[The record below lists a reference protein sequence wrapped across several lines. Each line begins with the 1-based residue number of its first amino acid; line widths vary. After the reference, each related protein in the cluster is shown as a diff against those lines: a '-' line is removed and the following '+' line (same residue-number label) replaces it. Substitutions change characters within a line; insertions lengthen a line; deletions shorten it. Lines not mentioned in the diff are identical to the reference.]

1 MNIAT
6 FNANS
11 VRVRLPQILA
21 WLDAGHADVL
31 CIQETKVQDKDF
43 PEAPIREAGYYVVY
57 RGQKAHAGVAMI
69 SREEPQDVAFGLA
82 DGDEPDE
89 PRLLRARVGG
99 IAIVNTYVP
108 QGRQVDSPHFD
119 YKLRWFERMHAFFER
134 FYSPDES
141 LIWVGD
147 LNVAPEPI
155 DIHDPKGNKDH
166 VDFHPLAREALARV
180 KEWGFVDV
188 FRSHHPD
195 EPDHYTYWDY
205 RARNPVERKKGW
217 RVDHVYAT
225 QCLADRSTGSWID
238 TDARQVE
245 RPSDHTFLVA
255 QFRDEG

>member
-1 MNIAT
+1 MDIAT

-11 VRVRLPQILA
+11 IRARLDQILA
-21 WLDAGHADVL
+21 WMDAGHADVL

-43 PEAPIREAGYYVVY
+43 PEAAIREAGYHAVY

-69 SREEPQDVAFGLA
+69 SKTEPSEVAYGLA

-89 PRLLRARVGG
+89 PRLLRARVGD

-108 QGRQVDSPHFD
+108 QGRSADSPHFE
-119 YKLRWFERMHAFFER
+119 YKLRWFERVHAFFER
-134 FYSPDES
+134 FYTPDEP

-166 VDFHPLAREALARV
+166 VDFHPLARQALAAVRA
-180 KEWGFVDV
+180 WGFVDV
-188 FRSHHPD
+188 FRKHHPN
-195 EPDHYTYWDY
+195 EPDQYTYWDY
-205 RARNPVERKKGW
+205 RARNAVERKKGW

-225 QCLADRSTGSWID
+225 EPLAARSVGSWID

-255 QFRDEG
+255 QFSDE